1 MKYFALVIPIL
12 LIALVIYS
20 AIKKIKPYDAFAEGV
35 GKTLPLIKSIFPYLA
50 TILIMTELFE
60 KSGLTNLLSDFLSP
74 ALSFLGIEKELVPLI
89 LIKPFSGSGSI
100 AILSGIYSK
109 YGADGYLSRCA
120 SVIFG
125 SSETIFYI
133 SAVYF
138 AGVKEKRLIK
148 PIIISLVS
156 TFISIIFACAICRV
170 M

>member
-1 MKYFALVIPIL
+1 MKIFALVIPAL
-12 LIALVIYS
+12 LIALMLYA
-20 AIKKIKPYDAFAEGV
+20 AIKRIKPYDAFAEGV
-35 GKTLPLIKSIFPYLA
+35 ANTLPLIKSIFPYLA

-60 KSGLTNLLSDFLSP
+60 KSGLTNLLTDFLSP
-74 ALSFLGIEKELVPLI
+74 AFEFVGIEKQLIPLI

-100 AILSGIYSK
+100 ALLSEIYEK
-109 YGADGYLSRCA
+109 YGADGYLPRCA

-138 AGVKEKRLIK
+138 AKVKEKRLLR
-148 PIIISLVS
+148 PIIVSLVS
-156 TFISIIFACAICRV
+156 TFISTVFACAICRV